1 MIMGE
6 LNTDCMKYE
15 GLCVDIFAM
24 VQMLERVLA
33 FSEENCTTAAN
44 QQILFGGMMV
54 ISNLSA
60 KTPIEETTSSFS
72 ISYKTAKVELSNST

>member
-1 MIMGE
+1 
-6 LNTDCMKYE
+6 MKV
-15 GLCVDIFAM
+15 CVDIIAM
-24 VQMLERVLA
+24 VQMLERVPA
-33 FSEENCTTAAN
+33 FSEEKCTTAAN

-72 ISYKTAKVELSNST
+72 IYYKTAKVELSNST